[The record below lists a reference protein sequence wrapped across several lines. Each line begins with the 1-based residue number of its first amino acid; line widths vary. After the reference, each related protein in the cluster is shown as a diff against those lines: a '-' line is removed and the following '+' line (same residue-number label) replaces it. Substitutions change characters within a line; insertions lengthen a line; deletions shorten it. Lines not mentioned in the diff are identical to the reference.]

1 MLILCGFLLQPS
13 LISCEVFTAIS
24 DMEILVTTV
33 NQVAKHLDDYIQLEE
48 IKLQRLRLSVLQFL
62 LNFNDHQYRQYLIQ
76 VVSV

>member
-1 MLILCGFLLQPS
+1 MLILCGSLSQPS
-13 LISCEVFTAIS
+13 FITCEVFTAVS
-24 DMEILVTTV
+24 DMEILVPTV

-76 VVSV
+76 VFSV